1 MLRDRGTLVHA
12 SFEEVASLSAAIDD
26 QIKLARQANLTVLM
40 YRATEIATAHGFTEN
55 TPGEDIAL
63 MHSELSEALEDFRNG
78 KGLTETWYEPK
89 QPLPK
94 PCGIPTEMADE
105 LIRVLHFCGKHGI
118 DIEKAV
124 IEKMAFNDSRPYKHG
139 GKKI

>member
-1 MLRDRGTLVHA
+1 MVALTNRMVAVRVAVVAAPLRV
-12 SFEEVASLSAAIDD
+12 SFRALRISRPHIP
-26 QIKLARQANLTVLM
+26 LTSS
-40 YRATEIATAHGFTEN
+40 T
-55 TPGEDIAL
+55 
-63 MHSELSEALEDFRNG
+63 
-78 KGLTETWYEPK
+78 
-89 QPLPK
+89 
-94 PCGIPTEMADE
+94 GIPTEMADE